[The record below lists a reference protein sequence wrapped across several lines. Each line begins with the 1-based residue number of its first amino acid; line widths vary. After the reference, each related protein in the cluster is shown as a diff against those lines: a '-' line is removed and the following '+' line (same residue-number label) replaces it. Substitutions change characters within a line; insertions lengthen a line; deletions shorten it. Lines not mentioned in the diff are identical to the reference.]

1 MAVASFLTSV
11 LADIYP
17 QEHNSI
23 DETPS
28 TISWFPWSVEPK
40 ACSLKLRLN
49 GPCICGKM
57 ICRKPSWYSAALV
70 HLTREIALD
79 WAPPHIPTSFY
90 RVTWSTVTLGFY
102 YGPFRRLTD
111 PTYSWPRPVTLSLP
125 LGYDTPL
132 GYMQREIALDQV
144 QPHIPPHFYRVA
156 WSTVTLGFY
165 Y

>member
-1 MAVASFLTSV
+1 MHLWKRDT
-11 LADIYP
+11 
-17 QEHNSI
+17 
-23 DETPS
+23 ETQLS
-28 TISWFPWSVEPK
+28 QHRIGAYDTD
-40 ACSLKLRLN
+40 
-49 GPCICGKM
+49 M
-57 ICRKPSWYSAALV
+57 
-70 HLTREIALD
+70 ALD

-165 Y
+165 YNWLSQNVIDGVESNPPPL